1 MQKEEPNEIL
11 SKAENVQAT
20 PRNKDDNQGGRTEN
34 EEGLT
39 PGEKDSC
46 AAGSKEEFERLIKG
60 PYKEAF
66 SSRVQGIINQRFKE
80 KKMAQV
86 GKTEELAVEIPAE
99 AANTESTQNIN
110 SAEEDDFSADNPELA
125 LQAAQ
130 LVAMGYSDFDL
141 KKELEDPTFKA
152 LLKGGV
158 DMQKAYQAIH
168 FDEIMDSSVKFG
180 AETAAKQMADS
191 IRFKA
196 GRPGENG
203 LLSRTGFGT
212 RLGVSSLTP
221 EKRRQLARKAM
232 MGEKIS
238 F

>member
-1 MQKEEPNEIL
+1 MQKDGFLTNAEDTAAKGTTPENINDNGGSTNEAEEVL
-11 SKAENVQAT
+11 Q
-20 PRNKDDNQGGRTEN
+20 
-34 EEGLT
+34 
-39 PGEKDSC
+39 PGEQNSC

-66 SSRVQGIINQRFKE
+66 NSRVQGIINQRFKE
-80 KKMAQV
+80 KK
-86 GKTEELAVEIPAE
+86 KAE
-99 AANTESTQNIN
+99 AEAESSAENKTASIPDSTQEIN
-110 SAEEDDFSADNPELA
+110 AAKDGGQNFSPTAPELMTR
-125 LQAAQ
+125 AAE
-130 LVAMGYSDFDL
+130 LVAMGYSSFDL
-141 KKELEDPTFKA
+141 SKELENPTFKA

-158 DMQKAYQAIH
+158 DMLTAYQAIH
-168 FDEIMDSSVKFG
+168 FDEIMDSSVRFG

-203 LLSRTGFGT
+203 LLDRTGFGT
-212 RLGVSSLTP
+212 RRGVSSLTP
-221 EKRRQLARKAM
+221 EKRRELARKTM